1 MPIQLRIPLAAASGV
16 FNDCMIVCR
25 LLYHVTVLEA
35 HYTDH
40 IRVCVPGVSAWFPH
54 YFFVFHVTVLKVFC
68 QLKNISF
75 G

>member
-35 HYTDH
+35 HYTDC
-40 IRVCVPGVSAWFPH
+40 IRVCVCLVYLLGFLITSL
-54 YFFVFHVTVLKVFC
+54 YFT
-68 QLKNISF
+68 
-75 G
+75 